1 MKKIFL
7 LFGVMGL
14 ACSMQAQDIRL
25 NPPTRTGGKAFME
38 TLNERRSERSYVK
51 KEMSVQM
58 LSDLLWAANG
68 FNRPDKRTAPTA
80 SNKQELELYVVL
92 EGAAYFYDAKQNVL
106 KFIAK
111 GDFTAALGQA
121 NITSKAAVS
130 IVIVAD
136 TGKTASKY
144 AYLDTGYISQNIY
157 LYAASAGLGTVA
169 RGSYNGAEL
178 FKALKLTEKQEV
190 TLVHPVGFLQ

>member
-1 MKKIFL
+1 MKKIL
-7 LFGVMGL
+7 LVLVIVGL
-14 ACSMQAQDIRL
+14 ALPALAQEIKL
-25 NPPTRTGGKAFME
+25 NPPTRVGGKAFME
-38 TLNERRSERSYVK
+38 TLNERRSERSFVK
-51 KEMSVQM
+51 KEMPVQT

-68 FNRPDKRTAPTA
+68 FNRPDRRTAPTA

-92 EGAAYFYDAKQNVL
+92 DDGAYFYDAKQHVL
-106 KFIAK
+106 KLIAK
-111 GDFTAALGQA
+111 GDFKAPLGQP

-136 TGKTASKY
+136 TGKTPSKY

-178 FKALKLTEKQEV
+178 ARALKLTEKQEV
-190 TLVHPVGFLQ
+190 TLVQPVGFLQ

>member
-1 MKKIFL
+1 MKKIFV
-7 LFGVMGL
+7 LFAFAGFAYSL
-14 ACSMQAQDIRL
+14 QAQDIKL
-25 NPPTRTGGKAFME
+25 NAPTRSGGKAFME
-38 TLNERRSERSYVK
+38 TLNERRSERSFVK
-51 KEMSVQM
+51 KEMPVQL

-80 SNKQELELYVVL
+80 SNTQELELYVVL
-92 EGAAYFYDAKQNVL
+92 DDAAYFYDAKQNIL

-111 GDFTAALGQA
+111 GDFSAAIGQPA
-121 NITSKAAVS
+121 ITNKAAVS

-136 TGKTASKY
+136 AGKTSPKY
-144 AYLDTGYISQNIY
+144 AYLYSGYISQNIY

-169 RGSYNGAEL
+169 RGSYNGEEL
-178 FKALKLTEKQEV
+178 FKALKLTGKQEV

>member
-1 MKKIFL
+1 MKKVL
-7 LFGVMGL
+7 LFFGLIGL
-14 ACSMQAQDIRL
+14 ACFVQAQDIKL
-25 NPPTRTGGKAFME
+25 NPPTRSGGKALME
-38 TLNERRSERSYVK
+38 TLNERRSERTFVK
-51 KEMSVQM
+51 KEMPVQM

-92 EGAAYFYDAKQNVL
+92 DDGAYFYDAKQNVL
-106 KFIAK
+106 KLIAK
-111 GDFTAALGQA
+111 ENFKAALGQP
-121 NITSKAAVS
+121 NITDKAAVT

-136 TGKTASKY
+136 TGKTSSKF

-169 RGSYNGAEL
+169 RASYNGAEV
-178 FKALKLTEKQEV
+178 FKALQLKEKQEV

>member
-1 MKKIFL
+1 
-7 LFGVMGL
+7 V
-14 ACSMQAQDIRL
+14 QAQEIKL

-38 TLNERRSERSYVK
+38 TLNERRSERSFVK
-51 KEMSVQM
+51 KEMPLQV

-68 FNRPDKRTAPTA
+68 FNRADKRTAPTA

-92 EGAAYFYDAKQNVL
+92 DDGAYFYDAKQHLL
-106 KFIAK
+106 KLVAK
-111 GDFTAALGQA
+111 GNFKAALGQP
-121 NITSKAAVS
+121 NITEKAAVS

-136 TGKTASKY
+136 TGKTSSKF
-144 AYLDTGYISQNIY
+144 AYLDSGYISQNIY

-169 RGSYNGAEL
+169 RASYNGAEL
-178 FKALKLTEKQEV
+178 FKALKLAEKQEV